1 MQANAET
8 ELEPALREVRWENN
22 WSSGNYWVVARRT
35 DVHDLVEFVVCL
47 LAFALVTPFVGLGG
61 AAALSRLMAAAAAAA
76 VSVVWVAEISSVA
89 AVQGGLGVRGLEQ
102 RRVYGV
108 VGVHRWT
115 APEIV
120 LNAETYE
127 SSGGT
132 NKGVHFQVSS
142 VARGGR
148 VVEAVASITFP
159 IRARVRLLCI
169 VREVYEKVVFLDA
182 VLFGVPR
189 LVVTFV

>member
-8 ELEPALREVRWENN
+8 ELEPASHEVRWENN
-22 WSSGNYWVVARRT
+22 WSSGNHWVVARRT

-89 AVQGGLGVRGLEQ
+89 AVQGGLGVRCLEQ

-108 VGVHRWT
+108 VSVHRWT

-132 NKGVHFQVSS
+132 NKGVHFQVSA
-142 VARGGR
+142 VAC
-148 VVEAVASITFP
+148 VVVAVASITFP
-159 IRARVRLLCI
+159 IRARVRPLCI

-182 VLFGVPR
+182 VLFGVPG